1 MRRGAHLTQFLQK
14 NCQIAVDARG
24 AFPYSSTLSFEKRK
38 AFQHMNK
45 ITIGLPKGSLQES
58 TYALFAKA
66 GFSIKGSS
74 RSYFPSIN
82 DDEIELRLLRSQEM
96 SRYVEQG
103 MLDAGISGLD
113 WIAANGSDVEVLCD
127 MVYSKQTKRPVRWV
141 LAVPENSPIQSVKDL
156 EGKRIATEGVALV
169 ERWLAKHGVKADV
182 EFSWGATEVKVPEFV
197 DAIVDITETGSSLR
211 AHNLR
216 IVETLMESYTQFFCS
231 KDAWADDWKRT
242 KLEKIALLL
251 KSALNAADKVL
262 LKMNVSADNLEAV
275 KGQLP
280 ALNAPTINSLT
291 ADGWYAVETVVEES
305 VVREI
310 IPELKVAGAEGIIE
324 IALNKVVA

>member
-1 MRRGAHLTQFLQK
+1 L
-14 NCQIAVDARG
+14 
-24 AFPYSSTLSFEKRK
+24 STMKKL
-38 AFQHMNK
+38 
-45 ITIGLPKGSLQES
+45 IIGLPKGSLQES

-66 GFSIKGSS
+66 GFNIKGSS
-74 RSYFPSIN
+74 RSYFPSID

-103 MLDAGISGLD
+103 MLDAGICGLD
-113 WIAANGSDVEVLCD
+113 WIAANDSDVQILCD
-127 MVYSKQTKRPVRWV
+127 MVYSKVSRRPVRWV

-169 ERWLAKHGVKADV
+169 ERWLEKNGVKADV

-216 IVETLMESYTQFFCS
+216 IVDTLMESYTQFFSS
-231 KDAWADDWKRT
+231 KEAWADNWKRA

-251 KSALNAADKVL
+251 KAALNAADKVL
-262 LKMNVSADNLEAV
+262 LKLNVKNENLEAV
-275 KGQLP
+275 KKLLP
-280 ALNAPTINSLT
+280 ALHAPTVSGLS
-291 ADGWYAVETVVEES
+291 DEGWYAIETVVEEP

-310 IPELKVAGAEGIIE
+310 IPELKAAGAEGIIE
-324 IALNKVVA
+324 IGLNKVVA

>member
-1 MRRGAHLTQFLQK
+1 
-14 NCQIAVDARG
+14 
-24 AFPYSSTLSFEKRK
+24 
-38 AFQHMNK
+38 MNK
-45 ITIGLPKGSLQES
+45 LIIGLPKGSLQES

-66 GFSIKGSS
+66 GFNISGSS
-74 RSYFPSIN
+74 RSYFPSID
-82 DDEIELRLLRSQEM
+82 DDEVELRLLRSQEM
-96 SRYVEQG
+96 SRYVELG

-113 WIAANGSDVEVLCD
+113 WIAANDSDVQIICD
-127 MVYSKQTKRPVRWV
+127 MVYSKVSKRPVRWV

-169 ERWLAKHGVKADV
+169 ERWLAKNGVEAEV

-231 KDAWADDWKRT
+231 KEAWADEWKRS

-251 KSALNAADKVL
+251 KAALNAADKVL
-262 LKMNVSADNLEAV
+262 LKMNVSENNLPQV
-275 KGQLP
+275 KKLLP
-280 ALNAPTINSLT
+280 ALHTPTVSGLSD
-291 ADGWYAVETVVEES
+291 DGWYAVETVVNES

-310 IPELKVAGAEGIIE
+310 IPELKAAGAEGIIE
-324 IALNKVVA
+324 IGLNKVVA

>member
-1 MRRGAHLTQFLQK
+1 
-14 NCQIAVDARG
+14 
-24 AFPYSSTLSFEKRK
+24 
-38 AFQHMNK
+38 MNK
-45 ITIGLPKGSLQES
+45 LIIGLPKGSLQES

-66 GFSIKGSS
+66 GFHIKGNS
-74 RSYFPSIN
+74 RSYFPSID

-96 SRYVEQG
+96 SRYVEAG

-113 WIAANGSDVEVLCD
+113 WIAANGSDVHVLCD

-141 LAVPENSPIQSVKDL
+141 LAVPEDSPIQSVKDL

-169 ERWLAKHGVKADV
+169 ERWLAENGVKADV

-216 IVETLMESYTQFFCS
+216 IVDTLMESYTQFFCS
-231 KDAWADDWKRT
+231 QDAWTDDWKHA
-242 KLEKIALLL
+242 KLEKISLLL
-251 KSALNAADKVL
+251 QAALNAADKVL
-262 LKMNVSADNLEAV
+262 LKMNVSEGNLDAV
-275 KGQLP
+275 KAQLP
-280 ALNAPTINSLT
+280 ALHSPTVSGLSD
-291 ADGWYAVETVVEES
+291 DGWYAIETVVEES

-310 IPELKVAGAEGIIE
+310 IPELKAAGAEGIIE
-324 IALNKVVA
+324 IGLNKVVA

>member
-1 MRRGAHLTQFLQK
+1 M
-14 NCQIAVDARG
+14 
-24 AFPYSSTLSFEKRK
+24 S
-38 AFQHMNK
+38 NK
-45 ITIGLPKGSLQES
+45 LIIGLPKGSLQES

-66 GFSIKGSS
+66 GFNIKGNS
-74 RSYFPSIN
+74 RSYFPSID

-113 WIAANGSDVEVLCD
+113 WITANDSDVHILCD
-127 MVYSKQTKRPVRWV
+127 MVYSKVSKRPVRWV
-141 LAVPENSPIQSVKDL
+141 LAVPENSDIKSVKDL

-216 IVETLMESYTQFFCS
+216 IVDTLMESYTQFFCS
-231 KDAWADDWKRT
+231 NEARDDDWKRA

-251 KSALNAADKVL
+251 TAALNAADKVL
-262 LKMNVSADNLEAV
+262 LKMNVEAQNLEAV
-275 KGQLP
+275 KTLLP
-280 ALNAPTINSLT
+280 ALHAPTVSGLS
-291 ADGWYAVETVVEES
+291 DEGWYAIETVVMES

-310 IPELKVAGAEGIIE
+310 IPQLKDAGAEGIIE
-324 IALNKVVA
+324 IGLNKVVA

>member
-1 MRRGAHLTQFLQK
+1 MKKL
-14 NCQIAVDARG
+14 V
-24 AFPYSSTLSFEKRK
+24 
-38 AFQHMNK
+38 
-45 ITIGLPKGSLQES
+45 IGLPKGSLQES

-66 GFSIKGSS
+66 GFTIRGNS
-74 RSYFPSIN
+74 RSYFPSID

-113 WIAANGSDVEVLCD
+113 WIAANDSDVQIICD
-127 MVYSKQTKRPVRWV
+127 MVYSKVSKRPVRWV
-141 LAVPENSPIQSVKDL
+141 LAVPENSDIQSVKDL

-169 ERWLAKHGVKADV
+169 ERWLEKNDVKAEV

-216 IVETLMESYTQFFCS
+216 IVDTLMESYTQFFAS
-231 KDAWADDWKRT
+231 KEAWADDWKRA
-242 KLEKIALLL
+242 KLERVALLL
-251 KSALNAADKVL
+251 KAALNAADKVL
-262 LKMNVSADNLEAV
+262 LKLNVENENLETV
-275 KGQLP
+275 KKLLP
-280 ALNAPTINSLT
+280 SLHAPTINGLSDE
-291 ADGWYAVETVVEES
+291 AWYAIETVVEES

-310 IPELKVAGAEGIIE
+310 IPELKAAGAEGIIE
-324 IALNKVVA
+324 ISLNKVVV

>member
-1 MRRGAHLTQFLQK
+1 
-14 NCQIAVDARG
+14 
-24 AFPYSSTLSFEKRK
+24 
-38 AFQHMNK
+38 MNK
-45 ITIGLPKGSLQES
+45 LVIGLPKGSLQES

-66 GFSIKGSS
+66 GFNIKGNS
-74 RSYFPSIN
+74 RSYFPSID

-113 WIAANGSDVEVLCD
+113 WIAANDSDVQIICD
-127 MVYSKQTKRPVRWV
+127 MVYSKVSKRPVRWV
-141 LAVPENSPIQSVKDL
+141 LAVPEDSDIKSVKDL

-169 ERWLAKHGVKADV
+169 ERWLEKHGVKADV

-216 IVETLMESYTQFFCS
+216 IVDTLMESYTQFFCS
-231 KDAWADDWKRT
+231 KEAWADDWKRS
-242 KLEKIALLL
+242 KLEKVSLLL
-251 KSALNAADKVL
+251 KAALNAHDKVL
-262 LKMNVSADNLEAV
+262 LKMNVEAQNLEAV
-275 KGQLP
+275 KALLP
-280 ALNAPTINSLT
+280 ALHAPTISGLSD
-291 ADGWYAVETVVEES
+291 DGWYAIETVVMES
-305 VVREI
+305 IVREI

>member
-1 MRRGAHLTQFLQK
+1 
-14 NCQIAVDARG
+14 
-24 AFPYSSTLSFEKRK
+24 
-38 AFQHMNK
+38 MNK
-45 ITIGLPKGSLQES
+45 LIIGLPKGSLQES
-58 TYALFAKA
+58 TYSLFAKA
-66 GFSIKGSS
+66 GFNISGSS
-74 RSYFPSIN
+74 RSYFPSID

-96 SRYVEQG
+96 SRYVELG

-113 WIAANGSDVEVLCD
+113 WIAANDSDVQIICD
-127 MVYSKQTKRPVRWV
+127 MVYSKVSKRPVRWV

-169 ERWLAKHGVKADV
+169 ERWLAKNGVKAEV

-231 KDAWADDWKRT
+231 KEAWADDWKRT

-251 KSALNAADKVL
+251 KAALNAADKVL
-262 LKMNVSADNLEAV
+262 LKMNVSENNLPQV
-275 KGQLP
+275 KKLLP
-280 ALNAPTINSLT
+280 SLHAPTVSSLSD
-291 ADGWYAVETVVEES
+291 DGWYAVETVVNES

-310 IPELKVAGAEGIIE
+310 IPELKAAGAEGIIE
-324 IALNKVVA
+324 IGLNKVVA